1 MALKANYA
9 TEAQEQEK
17 LIRWL
22 RFKRIFHWAN
32 VQENQG
38 SFLNRKVAM
47 IQAVKAKKMGKMR
60 GLPDVTVMLPD
71 KMLFIEM
78 KRAPKILMSGKKSTA
93 GINVSDHQKEFIKRL
108 AGFDYCAAKICFGF
122 NEAQDFIQNN
132 ME

>member
-22 RFKRIFHWAN
+22 QIKKIFHWAN

-78 KRAPKILMSGKKSTA
+78 KRAPKILMSGKKSMA

-108 AGFDYCAAKICFGF
+108 AAFDYCESRICYGF
-122 NEAQDFIQNN
+122 KEAQDFIQNN
-132 ME
+132 IE